1 MDYWLKTMISQ
12 TVSRSRIKGAFE
24 GLDRNETQVLGEQ
37 WAADS
42 PIVVSLVLANLVI
55 AAMIVLLVIYCC
67 CPKLCPKDISDNST
81 EDLESKTQMQS
92 YQGKIGLDSP
102 PDYNTVVPPTRTSV
116 IGMGLYV

>member
-1 MDYWLKTMISQ
+1 M
-12 TVSRSRIKGAFE
+12 
-24 GLDRNETQVLGEQ
+24 DRNETQVLGEQ

-42 PIVVSLVLANLVI
+42 PIVVGLVFANLGI

-81 EDLESKTQMQS
+81 EDLKSKTQMQS

-116 IGMGLYV
+116 IRL